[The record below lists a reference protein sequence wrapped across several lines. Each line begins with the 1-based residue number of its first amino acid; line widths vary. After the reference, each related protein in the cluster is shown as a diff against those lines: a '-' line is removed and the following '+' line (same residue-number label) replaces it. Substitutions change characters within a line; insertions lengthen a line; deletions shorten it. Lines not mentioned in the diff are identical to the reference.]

1 MDLKLP
7 INNAQLN
14 TVKRFSCEA
23 LLFIYCF
30 ALLLEIPND
39 PVTVYQDDKVRVELI
54 FNAEVSN
61 VLIVNARALGE
72 DSLDLNVTFEMS
84 NVSEMAYKLS

>member
-1 MDLKLP
+1 M
-7 INNAQLN
+7 
-14 TVKRFSCEA
+14 
-23 LLFIYCF
+23 
-30 ALLLEIPND
+30 LEIPND

-61 VLIVNARALGE
+61 VLIVNARARGE
-72 DSLDLNVTFEMS
+72 DSLDSNVTFEMS

>member
-1 MDLKLP
+1 M
-7 INNAQLN
+7 
-14 TVKRFSCEA
+14 
-23 LLFIYCF
+23 
-30 ALLLEIPND
+30 LEIPND

-72 DSLDLNVTFEMS
+72 DSLNLNVTFEMP

>member
-1 MDLKLP
+1 M
-7 INNAQLN
+7 
-14 TVKRFSCEA
+14 
-23 LLFIYCF
+23 
-30 ALLLEIPND
+30 LEIPND

-72 DSLDLNVTFEMS
+72 DSLDSNVTFEMS